1 MQLVYT
7 SLLLIITL
15 CLICGERKIS
25 ATIKKSHNVMKMIV
39 DWVFINNNLAL
50 QQMDLSKCLHFIL
63 KTLYNAIYSGSITK
77 ILLFASKLV
86 IKAEISFKVA

>member
-1 MQLVYT
+1 
-7 SLLLIITL
+7 
-15 CLICGERKIS
+15 
-25 ATIKKSHNVMKMIV
+25 MKMIV

-50 QQMDLSKCLHFIL
+50 QQMDFSKCLHFIL
-63 KTLYNAIYSGSITK
+63 KTLYNAMYSGSITK

>member
-1 MQLVYT
+1 
-7 SLLLIITL
+7 
-15 CLICGERKIS
+15 
-25 ATIKKSHNVMKMIV
+25 MKMIV
-39 DWVFINNNLAL
+39 DCVFINNNLAL